1 VRFLAERLSANAE
14 VSNDAACATRKSAS
28 VVLTRLE
35 HSGLDALRIKF
46 SLSLS
51 SLFLGEF
58 INSRLFS
65 VKKIPLLLRC
75 AMLFN

>member
-35 HSGLDALRIKF
+35 HSGLDALCIKF

-51 SLFLGEF
+51 SLILREF
-58 INSRLFS
+58 INSRLFGI
-65 VKKIPLLLRC
+65 KKLPLLFRR